1 MAARR
6 AHNPKVAGSS
16 PALRNQLFYF
26 FMGDDMI
33 KINKYLEELGYIQE
47 DLPGHYDK
55 QCKDFDKPYNDP
67 RNQDMPEYGFSVY
80 EFFNLDHTFDLLI
93 YPRLCYF
100 RDHCNVG
107 SPGGM
112 SFEEWNNILDSMI
125 EGFKLRIDMLKKYQ
139 SLN

>member
-1 MAARR
+1 
-6 AHNPKVAGSS
+6 
-16 PALRNQLFYF
+16 
-26 FMGDDMI
+26 MGDDMI
-33 KINKYLEELGYIQE
+33 KINKYLKELGYIQE

-125 EGFKLRIDMLKKYQ
+125 EGFKLSLTVDYATKNQQEKIDNALKLFAEYYHC
-139 SLN
+139 LWY

>member
-1 MAARR
+1 
-6 AHNPKVAGSS
+6 
-16 PALRNQLFYF
+16 
-26 FMGDDMI
+26 MI
-33 KINKYLEELGYIQE
+33 IINKYLKELGYIQE

-112 SFEEWNNILDSMI
+112 SFEEWNETLNKIINAFYLRLTEYNLTNKQREQVQ
-125 EGFKLRIDMLKKYQ
+125 EGLHLFAEYYETLWY
-139 SLN
+139 